1 MSECG
6 LYKSEPFWFFC
17 EMLAD
22 DRMTGA
28 LIDWLK
34 DYPGDLCDPEA
45 TRLFKEIL
53 GHVVDYVFMAHLTV
67 ELSMIEDAIPIY
79 VDLDTSW
86 AVKPIGSLPLA
97 LSHTAGPRDLDL
109 VVDGIYDLDIMS
121 PISEFD
127 THTQT
132 PVKKYSASSTSLLM
146 DEEASVVM
154 ERKLSG
160 SGSDS
165 RLALSLSMSD
175 KRSFGSVSGSGNG
188 SNSTGDTSHVQ
199 WASAVHWVMGHEPVE
214 FAVELTRMQWDLFLT
229 IRVGFLC

>member
-1 MSECG
+1 
-6 LYKSEPFWFFC
+6 
-17 EMLAD
+17 
-22 DRMTGA
+22 MTGA

-53 GHVVDYVFMAHLTV
+53 AHVVDYFFMAHLTV

-86 AVKPIGSLPLA
+86 AKKPVELA
-97 LSHTAGPRDLDL
+97 QFQPVTNVPRDLDL
-109 VVDGIYDLDIMS
+109 VADGYDLDVMS
-121 PISEFD
+121 PISEVD
-127 THTQT
+127 T
-132 PVKKYSASSTSLLM
+132 PIKKYSHSTASLLM
-146 DEEASVVM
+146 SEEASVVM

-165 RLALSLSMSD
+165 KLALSLSLSD
-175 KRSFGSVSGSGNG
+175 KRSLGSS
-188 SNSTGDTSHVQ
+188 STGDTGHVH
-199 WASAVHWVMGHEPVE
+199 WAGAVHWVMGHEPME

-229 IRVGFLC
+229 IRVGFGPEEIGDGADSRDVMYYDTILAKKPIHPSDNL

>member
-53 GHVVDYVFMAHLTV
+53 GHVVDYFFMAHLTV

-79 VDLDTSW
+79 VDLDISW
-86 AVKPIGSLPLA
+86 AKRPIGSLPLA
-97 LSHTAGPRDLDL
+97 HPSTDGPRDLDL
-109 VVDGIYDLDIMS
+109 VVDGIYDLDMMS
-121 PISEFD
+121 PISEID

-175 KRSFGSVSGSGNG
+175 KRSLGSS
-188 SNSTGDTSHVQ
+188 STGDASHVQ
-199 WASAVHWVMGHEPVE
+199 WAGAVHWVMGHEPLE

-229 IRVGFLC
+229 IRVGYFCQNRRQC